1 MTEQQINFDTTKIQN
16 WMKANKDNPYVLI
29 LGNIWLRKLWNLI

>member
-1 MTEQQINFDTTKIQN
+1 MTEQEINFDTTKIEK
-16 WMKANKDNPYVLI
+16 WMEANKENPYVLI